1 MRRHEEERR
10 QGGEQTRMRGRVHA
24 RENIAPRLLSTINGS
39 TSKQT
44 STLGIKGLL
53 AMLLKALGS
62 VASAMACQA
71 SMGQLSTSNAVAS
84 KICTP
89 NDSGHMS
96 FADSMYEY
104 NVGL

>member
-1 MRRHEEERR
+1 MTAH
-10 QGGEQTRMRGRVHA
+10 VSDFA
-24 RENIAPRLLSTINGS
+24 IARLLSTINGS

-84 KICTP
+84 KGTKGAKKRGI
-89 NDSGHMS
+89 
-96 FADSMYEY
+96 EE
-104 NVGL
+104 VGVEHK